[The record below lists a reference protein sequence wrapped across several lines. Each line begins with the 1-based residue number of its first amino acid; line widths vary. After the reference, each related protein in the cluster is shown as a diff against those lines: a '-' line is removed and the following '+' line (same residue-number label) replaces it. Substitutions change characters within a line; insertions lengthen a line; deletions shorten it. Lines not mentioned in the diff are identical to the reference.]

1 MPIKDR
7 IKELRRVPANTLLA
21 NPKNWRGH
29 PPSQRAAMRG
39 VLEEIGFAD
48 ATQCGDGT
56 IYRAAGFVLTATK
69 KNDQIWTLPD
79 GTVMTRM
86 VATDTRRP
94 ARGVLLSRVS
104 VIKGVHIGES
114 GGASMRQFIDAGA
127 KPLPGYQ
134 LRYIYFL
141 NPAARPRLT
150 VPVIPFDR
158 IKAIGAAMYKGK
170 RPKDSSE
177 PAASHAAE
185 GGAAPT
191 RTLQT
196 LDGPGMFPMLDR
208 MAKVK

>member
-1 MPIKDR
+1 
-7 IKELRRVPANTLLA
+7 
-21 NPKNWRGH
+21 
-29 PPSQRAAMRG
+29 
-39 VLEEIGFAD
+39 
-48 ATQCGDGT
+48 
-56 IYRAAGFVLTATK
+56 
-69 KNDQIWTLPD
+69 
-79 GTVMTRM
+79 
-86 VATDTRRP
+86 
-94 ARGVLLSRVS
+94 
-104 VIKGVHIGES
+104 
-114 GGASMRQFIDAGA
+114 MRQFIDAGA